1 MSQPPSRGRL
11 APRGGRRPAAAAET
25 PASGSSATPVA
36 TPAPASAAPSTSTS
50 SAATP
55 VASSAAKPG
64 LKFKP
69 KAVRRG
75 EAERQRIAEE
85 QQRLQDIRNEQ
96 ESRRL
101 ARANRGRGRGGG
113 RGRGRGNFL
122 MRGGRTASAA
132 GPLSGGMGYG
142 GGSSGFDGGGA
153 DGFGTSNG
161 FDANRINADMLYSL
175 SLEDEEEKLENGL
188 VRTKKK
194 RAPMPMGI
202 RRFEHEEEEVVMA
215 TAAEIEAQDAGVDVA
230 AGDNDNDDDNSS
242 DLFVDNG
249 EGPVQIKDE
258 GAVDTAVP
266 RTIIKKE
273 GGEMEDV
280 NMESIPE
287 GVIKTPES
295 PELKKKVMATTKEAE
310 KPKEKKP
317 KKPKETEAD
326 FAQQDRERLVELFN
340 HGTELEGHMFLFQLP
355 VVLPPLKSAAPA
367 PKVKPE
373 PENDDV
379 MMLDQPAMPKSSSR
393 IDLTSEEA
401 SKVKK
406 ENGEEADADT
416 EQEDMTREGGYVGQL
431 VVRKSGKVEVSWG
444 GVPLQMGLGIQA
456 NFLSTAVII
465 KEDDVKPTQ
474 DQYTGAAYGMG
485 RIQGSFVLAHT
496 FGDEE
501 EWVVDPSELVIVDG
515 EQ

>member
-25 PASGSSATPVA
+25 PASGSSATPAA
-36 TPAPASAAPSTSTS
+36 TPAPTSAAASTSTS

-55 VASSAAKPG
+55 AASSAAKPG

-142 GGSSGFDGGGA
+142 GGSSGGSGA

-230 AGDNDNDDDNSS
+230 AGDDDDDDSS

-266 RTIIKKE
+266 KTVIKKE
-273 GGEMEDV
+273 GGEMEDA

-287 GVIKTPES
+287 GVIKAPES
-295 PELKKKVMATTKEAE
+295 PELKKKAMATAKEAE

-373 PENDDV
+373 PEGDDV
-379 MMLDQPAMPKSSSR
+379 VMLDQPAAPKSSSR

-406 ENGEEADADT
+406 ENGEADADA
-416 EQEDMTREGGYVGQL
+416 EQDMTHEGGYVGQL

-444 GVPLQMGLGIQA
+444 GLPLQMGLGIQA

-474 DQYTGAAYGMG
+474 DQFTGAAYGMG

-501 EWVVDPSELVIVDG
+501 EWVVDPSELVIANE

>member
-11 APRGGRRPAAAAET
+11 APRGGRRPAAAASAET
-25 PASGSSATPVA
+25 PASGSSATP
-36 TPAPASAAPSTSTS
+36 AAASTSTS

-55 VASSAAKPG
+55 ASSSAAKPG
-64 LKFKP
+64 PKFKP

-142 GGSSGFDGGGA
+142 GGSSGGSGG

-161 FDANRINADMLYSL
+161 FDANRINADMLYTL

-194 RAPMPMGI
+194 KAPMPMGI

-230 AGDNDNDDDNSS
+230 AGDEDDDDSS

-249 EGPVQIKDE
+249 EGSVQIKDE
-258 GAVDTAVP
+258 GVVDNTGPKAV
-266 RTIIKKE
+266 IKKE

-280 NMESIPE
+280 NMENIPE
-287 GVIKTPES
+287 GVIKVPES
-295 PELKKKVMATTKEAE
+295 PELKKKVMATTKDAE
-310 KPKEKKP
+310 KLKEKKP

-373 PENDDV
+373 PEGDDV
-379 MMLDQPAMPKSSSR
+379 VMLDQPAAPKSSSR

-406 ENGEEADADT
+406 ENGEEADAEA
-416 EQEDMTREGGYVGQL
+416 EQDMTREGGYVGQL

-465 KEDDVKPTQ
+465 KEDDVKPAQ
-474 DQYTGAAYGMG
+474 DQYTGAAHGMG

-501 EWVVDPSELVIVDG
+501 EWVVDPSDLVIADE

>member
-1 MSQPPSRGRL
+1 MWF
-11 APRGGRRPAAAAET
+11 
-25 PASGSSATPVA
+25 VA
-36 TPAPASAAPSTSTS
+36 N
-50 SAATP
+50 
-55 VASSAAKPG
+55 G
-64 LKFKP
+64 L
-69 KAVRRG
+69 
-75 EAERQRIAEE
+75 I
-85 QQRLQDIRNEQ
+85 D
-96 ESRRL
+96 
-101 ARANRGRGRGGG
+101 
-113 RGRGRGNFL
+113 
-122 MRGGRTASAA
+122 
-132 GPLSGGMGYG
+132 G
-142 GGSSGFDGGGA
+142 GGSSGGSGA
-153 DGFGTSNG
+153 AGFGTSSG
-161 FDANRINADMLYSL
+161 FDANRINADMLYAL

-202 RRFEHEEEEVVMA
+202 RRFEHEEEAVVMA

-230 AGDNDNDDDNSS
+230 AADDDDDDNSS

-258 GAVDTAVP
+258 GAVDSTVP
-266 RTIIKKE
+266 KTIIKKE

-280 NMESIPE
+280 NMENIPE
-287 GVIKTPES
+287 GVIKAPES
-295 PELKKKVMATTKEAE
+295 PELKKKVMATTKDAD
-310 KPKEKKP
+310 KPKEKKA

-373 PENDDV
+373 PEGDDV
-379 MMLDQPAMPKSSSR
+379 VMLDQPTAPKSSSR

-406 ENGEEADADT
+406 ENGEEADADA
-416 EQEDMTREGGYVGQL
+416 EQDMTREGGYVGQL

-444 GVPLQMGLGIQA
+444 GVPMQMGLGIQA

-501 EWVVDPSELVIVDG
+501 EWVVDPSELGIA
-515 EQ
+515 E

>member
-11 APRGGRRPAAAAET
+11 APRGGRRPATAAAAEAPASESSATPAAT
-25 PASGSSATPVA
+25 PASGS
-36 TPAPASAAPSTSTS
+36 AAASTSTS

-55 VASSAAKPG
+55 ASSSAAKPG

-142 GGSSGFDGGGA
+142 GGSSGDGGA

-161 FDANRINADMLYSL
+161 FDANRINADMLYTL

-230 AGDNDNDDDNSS
+230 AGDNDDDDSS

-258 GAVDTAVP
+258 GAVDNTVPKAV
-266 RTIIKKE
+266 IKKE

-280 NMESIPE
+280 SMENIPE
-287 GVIKTPES
+287 GVVKAPES
-295 PELKKKVMATTKEAE
+295 PELKKKVMATTKDAE

-373 PENDDV
+373 PEGDDV
-379 MMLDQPAMPKSSSR
+379 VMLDQPAASKSSSR
-393 IDLTSEEA
+393 IDLTLEEA

-406 ENGEEADADT
+406 ENGEEADADA
-416 EQEDMTREGGYVGQL
+416 EQDMTREGGYVGQL

-456 NFLSTAVII
+456 NFLSTAAII
-465 KEDDVKPTQ
+465 KEDDVKPAQ

-501 EWVVDPSELVIVDG
+501 EWVVDPNELVIADE

>member
-1 MSQPPSRGRL
+1 
-11 APRGGRRPAAAAET
+11 
-25 PASGSSATPVA
+25 
-36 TPAPASAAPSTSTS
+36 
-50 SAATP
+50 
-55 VASSAAKPG
+55 
-64 LKFKP
+64 
-69 KAVRRG
+69 
-75 EAERQRIAEE
+75 
-85 QQRLQDIRNEQ
+85 
-96 ESRRL
+96 
-101 ARANRGRGRGGG
+101 
-113 RGRGRGNFL
+113 

-142 GGSSGFDGGGA
+142 GSSSGGGSGA
-153 DGFGTSNG
+153 GEFGTSNG

-215 TAAEIEAQDAGVDVA
+215 TAAEIEAQDAGIDVA
-230 AGDNDNDDDNSS
+230 AADEDDDSS
-242 DLFVDNG
+242 ELFVNNG
-249 EGPVQIKDE
+249 EGPAQIKDE
-258 GAVDTAVP
+258 AAADSTVP
-266 RTIIKKE
+266 ETVIKKE
-273 GGEMEDV
+273 VGETEDV
-280 NMESIPE
+280 NMENIPE
-287 GVIKTPES
+287 GVVKAPES
-295 PELKKKVMATTKEAE
+295 PELKKKVMATAKEGE
-310 KPKEKKP
+310 KPKEKKA

-355 VVLPPLKSAAPA
+355 VVLPPLKSAAPV

-373 PENDDV
+373 PEGGDV
-379 MMLDQPAMPKSSSR
+379 VMLDQPVAPKSSSR

-401 SKVKK
+401 SKVKN
-406 ENGEEADADT
+406 ESGQEADADA
-416 EQEDMTREGGYVGQL
+416 EQDMTREGGYVGQL

-465 KEDDVKPTQ
+465 KEDEVKPAQ

-501 EWVVDPSELVIVDG
+501 EWVVDPRELVVG
-515 EQ
+515 NEEH